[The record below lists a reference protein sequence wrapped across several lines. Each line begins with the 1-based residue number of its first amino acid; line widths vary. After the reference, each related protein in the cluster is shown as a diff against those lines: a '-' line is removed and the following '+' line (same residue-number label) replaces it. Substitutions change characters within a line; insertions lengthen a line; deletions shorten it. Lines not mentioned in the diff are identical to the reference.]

1 MLLAKSMYG
10 RVLVAVWPALAL
22 AQEIWPN
29 LQIHNGARALRH
41 PPPLSPPGARALH
54 RPPAAAAAR
63 RYPAPPAPP
72 QARTGSRGRAAAA
85 RAT

>member
-29 LQIHNGARALRH
+29 LQIHN
-41 PPPLSPPGARALH
+41 GARALH

>member
-29 LQIHNGARALRH
+29 LQIHNGAC
-41 PPPLSPPGARALH
+41 ALH

-63 RYPAPPAPP
+63 RYRPPAPP